1 MRACHPRRAAH
12 CAAREGDPCVSV
24 LRKTGTPGSPS
35 PRFARPG
42 RTVWLVAALLFA
54 SPTIA
59 APPSPCAYLAAQIDA
74 APSGPIF
81 LASYP
86 ETSTRELKDAAFVYD
101 NAVAVT
107 ALVGC
112 NEIPRA
118 RRIGDALLFALDH
131 DRFWH
136 DGRLRNAYL
145 AGAVTNPVKLPGW
158 WDTQQNGW
166 AEDRYQV
173 GSDTGNLAWAM
184 LALLALDRVTNDPRY
199 RAGAARIGT
208 WLRTLDNR
216 GGTVGGE
223 PKPDVLRWSST
234 EHNIDLAGAYTA
246 LAATTGDPRW
256 RNDARK
262 AASFVQ
268 SMWSDDGAYFQGGLR
283 EDDVT
288 REPLLA
294 LDVQV
299 WSLLAIPAARP
310 HQQALLTTI
319 ERLAR
324 GGGYTY
330 ADGGQVM
337 WTEGTAQAALLFAL
351 MGDGKKAAALSRTLR
366 TMRDANGGYLAA
378 PAPLGTNL
386 SVEGDTAQMRYYY
399 RTPHLAAAA
408 WAALAE
414 RRFNPF
420 TGTQALPR

>member
-1 MRACHPRRAAH
+1 
-12 CAAREGDPCVSV
+12 
-24 LRKTGTPGSPS
+24 
-35 PRFARPG
+35 
-42 RTVWLVAALLFA
+42 
-54 SPTIA
+54 
-59 APPSPCAYLAAQIDA
+59 
-74 APSGPIF
+74 
-81 LASYP
+81 
-86 ETSTRELKDAAFVYD
+86 
-101 NAVAVT
+101 
-107 ALVGC
+107 
-112 NEIPRA
+112 
-118 RRIGDALLFALDH
+118 
-131 DRFWH
+131 WH

-351 MGDGKKAAALSRTLR
+351 MGDGKKAAALSRTLS
-366 TMRDANGGYLAA
+366 TMRDASGGYLAA

-386 SVEGDTAQMRYYY
+386 SVEGDAAQMRYYY